1 MMLAWLMSPDIAV
14 SGNYYVAYT
23 TMHLHFQG
31 IHACSEAVSV
41 RQEEDPESK
50 RQKDMASN
58 QLEKAKKSGH
68 IHHT

>member
-1 MMLAWLMSPDIAV
+1 MMLACLYDV
-14 SGNYYVAYT
+14 SISENYYAAYT
-23 TMHLHFQG
+23 TMHLHFQHM
-31 IHACSEAVSV
+31 HAWPEVVSV

-50 RQKDMASN
+50 RQKDMASS

>member
-1 MMLAWLMSPDIAV
+1 
-14 SGNYYVAYT
+14 
-23 TMHLHFQG
+23 MHLHFQG
-31 IHACSEAVSV
+31 MHACSEAVSV